1 MPFKTGI
8 EATKEIL
15 KLDGRAI
22 VIMCS
27 ALGQESLVLQ
37 AIEAGAVDYLIK
49 PFRPEDVLEVVG
61 KALGEKPPAT
71 GRWLI
76 TAYQPSPFILSREPV
91 RARVSKDAHES
102 LVEVSCAS
110 FDTGPDRARLRMN
123 GCRFPRTQ
131 GRRGPGCVVGCAH
144 DRGGS
149 QAPAA
154 RRAARNRRHRGGA

>member
-1 MPFKTGI
+1 MRNKIKSILEGAGYEIIGEASNGREAVERFQVLKPDLTTMDVVMPFKTGI

-61 KALGEKPPAT
+61 KALGEKPPA
-71 GRWLI
+71 
-76 TAYQPSPFILSREPV
+76 
-91 RARVSKDAHES
+91 
-102 LVEVSCAS
+102 
-110 FDTGPDRARLRMN
+110 
-123 GCRFPRTQ
+123 
-131 GRRGPGCVVGCAH
+131 
-144 DRGGS
+144 
-149 QAPAA
+149 
-154 RRAARNRRHRGGA
+154 